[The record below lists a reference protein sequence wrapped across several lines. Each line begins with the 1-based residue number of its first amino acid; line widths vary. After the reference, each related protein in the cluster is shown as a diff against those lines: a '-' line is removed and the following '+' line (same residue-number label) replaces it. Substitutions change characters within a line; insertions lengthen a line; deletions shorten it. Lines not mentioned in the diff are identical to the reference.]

1 MTDSSPSSDGIESL
15 LYTPILHQERR
26 SARMTGANG
35 YGCGRCSICGSFLP
49 YDEMYVEDGD
59 WICVSC
65 AEDIRQDADW
75 ESTDMEEDNNG

>member
-1 MTDSSPSSDGIESL
+1 
-15 LYTPILHQERR
+15 
-26 SARMTGANG
+26 MTGANG

-75 ESTDMEEDNNG
+75 ESTDMEEDNG